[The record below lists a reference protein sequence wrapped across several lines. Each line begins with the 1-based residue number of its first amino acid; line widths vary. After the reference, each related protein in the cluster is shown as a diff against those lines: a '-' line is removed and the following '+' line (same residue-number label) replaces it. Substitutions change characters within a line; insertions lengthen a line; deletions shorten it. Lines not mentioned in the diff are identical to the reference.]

1 MLPQALRIFKHKSV
15 FIKMLLLFNTFVV
28 MMILAFGYISYTKS
42 ASLLISEVVESNN
55 QYLELARSN
64 IDNTL
69 VSLDSLSFQIS
80 LQDDIWRSLYLS
92 EQTWDLDQ
100 LLYMN
105 IIKYLK
111 SIKLSNPMISDIWLQ
126 YYRFP
131 VVINHE
137 SKYNQ
142 EHYYKQIY
150 ETKPSLP
157 WQERPKFHSISYLG
171 PMKKLSVAGDSS
183 EVITFARS
191 VPFSDIS
198 PTGMLHI
205 NLNTENLSR
214 TLQNRSDPYPAF
226 MYAIDREGT
235 LLFSST
241 VQSEQ
246 DQIVQSS
253 IGAITEQVMR
263 RSEKKGH
270 LEETVSGNDY
280 QIVFTSSRV
289 NDWTYISAVPTAF
302 IKAKANQ
309 FREFTWFAASLCLA
323 GGLIL
328 SYFLINQIYRPI
340 NKIVSYIDMFGRKH
354 PEENRRSAEDELG
367 FIDRIINYAYYEV
380 HHLRDT
386 FEKNA
391 PKLRQNFL
399 YDLLEGRLSSA
410 NVKDAAE
417 ELQLPFHN
425 DTFQIIV
432 FETVDFSLDDAIGTL
447 GHDMT
452 AVFDELAIGI
462 GGTAIRSIRK
472 RNDKMVSILNLQ
484 SSHPNPE
491 AASEYIRK
499 VLGYF
504 QHTYSRT
511 FTVGVGRVYG
521 RAEEIPLS
529 YVDALSSL
537 QYKVVKGQG
546 SIIFVDEVTK
556 LPESSFHYT
565 FDMEK
570 QLINAIKTGNAES
583 LARLLDHIWTENL
596 DKKVP
601 TLEIIHNLFHALAG
615 TTIRTIYELGANSGD
630 IFGEDFDLYRE
641 LNQQTS
647 IAEKKACIERAMTMI
662 SDCIRVKQQGQYA
675 KLLNQIKLFVDSH
688 YQQDLSQSMLS
699 EHLGL
704 SASYVSS
711 IFKEVTGLNFA
722 DYVNSRR
729 IEQAKDLLRLS
740 DESIVE
746 IADKVGFSNSNTFI
760 RVFKRHEGI
769 TPGQYRQLDHSASEH
784 ETNGKAL

>member
-1 MLPQALRIFKHKSV
+1 VLPQTLRIFKHKSV
-15 FIKMLLLFNTFVV
+15 FIKMLLLFNIFVV

-69 VSLDSLSFQIS
+69 VSLDTLSLQVT

-100 LLYMN
+100 LLFVN
-105 IIKYLK
+105 IIQYLK
-111 SIKLSNPMISDIWLQ
+111 SVKLSNPMISDLWLQ
-126 YYRFP
+126 YYRYP

-142 EHYYKQIY
+142 EHYYNQIY
-150 ETKPSLP
+150 VTKPAQL
-157 WQERPKFHSISYLG
+157 WQERPKYHSISYLG
-171 PMKKLSVAGDSS
+171 PMKLSAAGDGR
-183 EVITFARS
+183 EVLTFART

-198 PTGMLHI
+198 PTGMLYM
-205 NLNTENLSR
+205 NLDTENLSR
-214 TLQNRSDPYPAF
+214 ILQNGSDPYPAF
-226 MYAIDREGT
+226 MYAINRDGR
-235 LLFSST
+235 LLFSSA
-241 VQSEQ
+241 VENEQ
-246 DQIVQSS
+246 DQILLSTS
-253 IGAITEQVMR
+253 GTITQKVM
-263 RSEKKGH
+263 SLSAKNGH
-270 LEETVSGNDY
+270 LEENVSGSDY

-289 NDWTYISAVPTAF
+289 NDWTYISVVPTAF

-309 FREFTWFAASLCLA
+309 FREFTWLAASLCLI

-328 SYFLINQIYRPI
+328 SYFLINRMYRPI
-340 NKIVSYIDMFGRKH
+340 NKIVSYIDLFGRKH

-386 FEKNA
+386 FEKHV

-399 YDLLEGRLSSA
+399 YDLLEGRLSAA
-410 NVKDAAE
+410 NVKETAE
-417 ELQLPFHN
+417 ELQLPFHY
-425 DTFQIIV
+425 DMFQIIV
-432 FETVDFSLDDAIGTL
+432 FETVDFSLDDAISTL

-452 AVFDELAIGI
+452 ALFDELAMGI
-462 GGTAIRSIRK
+462 GGTSIRSIRK
-472 RNDKMVSILNLQ
+472 RTDKMVSILNLHYE
-484 SSHPNPE
+484 HPNPE
-491 AASEYIRK
+491 AASEYISK
-499 VLGYF
+499 VLVYF
-504 QHTYSRT
+504 KHTYSRT
-511 FTVGVGRVYG
+511 FTVGVGKVYG

-583 LARLLDHIWTENL
+583 LARLLDIIWTENL
-596 DKKVP
+596 EGTIP

-615 TTIRTIYELGANSGD
+615 TAIRTIYELGANSGE
-630 IFGEDFDLYRE
+630 IFGEAFDLYRE
-641 LNQQTS
+641 LNQQSS
-647 IAEKKACIERAMTMI
+647 IAEKKACIERAMSMI
-662 SDCIRVKQQGQYA
+662 SDWITAKQQGQYA
-675 KLLNQIKLFVDSH
+675 KLLNQIKLFVDSR
-688 YQQDLSQSMLS
+688 YRQDLSQSMLS

-704 SASYVSS
+704 SSSYVSS

-729 IEQAKDLLRLS
+729 IEQAKDLLRQS
-740 DESIVE
+740 DVSIVE
-746 IADKVGFSNSNTFI
+746 IAEKVGFSNSNTFI

-769 TPGQYRQLDHSASEH
+769 TPGQYRQLEHSVS
-784 ETNGKAL
+784 